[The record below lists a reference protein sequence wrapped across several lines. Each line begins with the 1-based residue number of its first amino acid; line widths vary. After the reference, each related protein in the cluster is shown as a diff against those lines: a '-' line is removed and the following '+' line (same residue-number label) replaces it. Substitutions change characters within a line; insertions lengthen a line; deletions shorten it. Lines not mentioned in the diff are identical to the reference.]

1 MSDITSPCIKNCC
14 LDTHD
19 VCIGCFRQLD
29 EIMLWG
35 KSDTSNEQKQ
45 QILTNSNERKQ
56 LKITN

>member
-14 LDTHD
+14 LDTND

-45 QILTNSNERKQ
+45 QILVNINERKQ
-56 LKITN
+56 LKTVN

>member
-14 LDTHD
+14 LDTND
-19 VCIGCFRQLD
+19 ICIGCFRQLD

-45 QILTNSNERKQ
+45 QILANINERKQ
-56 LKITN
+56 LKVAN

>member
-14 LDTHD
+14 LDTND